1 MRLAGTA
8 GESVRVNV
16 KEHEGAVIALSPS
29 GVVVGEVAKGT
40 ESEAM
45 LKLLKHL
52 APPIKIEACA
62 SGKSGLEMLFTGPP
76 SSAGMQD
83 FFSHKPWYLI

>member
-1 MRLAGTA
+1 
-8 GESVRVNV
+8 V
-16 KEHEGAVIALSPS
+16 KEHKGDVIALSPS
-29 GVVVGEVAKGT
+29 GVLVGEVAKGT

-83 FFSHKPWYLI
+83 YLSRKPWHHI